1 MEHFLG
7 IALKNIFRQKKRSF
21 TLGVNYAIVT
31 FILVSLFAFSNG
43 AKVNIFNSLTK
54 ASAGHITITGRYAK
68 DGRVYAGI
76 LRTREIVETVRS
88 TLGPNAKVLPR
99 YQVQSALYFGG
110 LSKRLS
116 FAGIDTAVDD
126 MFEPQLSFLS
136 GSWSDY
142 ASEPNGVAVPQ
153 EAAEYFGLQLGD
165 EVVISTRTRFGAFNT
180 GILKV
185 RGIYVTENYFAQ
197 SLMFTHFDFLRN
209 LDLADPDAS
218 TSLYVYLPSI
228 EDIGKKRDNL
238 STALAGIGFEPSAP
252 KDNSEA
258 IAAVSAASTKYE
270 EDKEGRDRVILKLTT
285 IDEAL
290 GIVATVL
297 AAVNAIGALIAAV
310 MLFVIA
316 VSIFIN
322 LKMSISERLREIGT
336 LRAMGVESAG
346 VTSLF
351 VFESVIL
358 SLIFSGLGAVL
369 AIAVAAL
376 FRYAIVLPGGGEI
389 GLFLDAGHLV
399 LAPRIIDVLAIVIV
413 IMGFSALFSY
423 FPARKGGKIPPVEAL
438 TTLF

>member
-1 MEHFLG
+1 MEHFVG

-31 FILVSLFAFSNG
+31 LILVLLFSFSQG
-43 AKVNIFNSLTK
+43 AKVNISNSLTR
-54 ASAGHITITGRYAK
+54 ASAGHITITGRYAL
-68 DGRVYAGI
+68 DGRVYAG
-76 LRTREIVETVRS
+76 LKRTPEIVEAVKS
-88 TLGPNAKVLPR
+88 SLGEDAKVLPR

-116 FAGIDTAVDD
+116 FAGIDTDVDD
-126 MFEPQLSFLS
+126 MFESQLTFIS
-136 GSWSDY
+136 GGWADY
-142 ASEPNGVAVPQ
+142 VADPNGVAVPKDT
-153 EAAEYFGLQLGD
+153 AEYFGFQTGD
-165 EVVISTRTRFGAFNT
+165 EVVISSRTRFGAFNT

-209 LDLADPDAS
+209 LDLADEDGS
-218 TSLYVYLPSI
+218 TSLYVYLSSADGI
-228 EDIGKKRDNL
+228 AQKRD
-238 STALAGIGFEPSAP
+238 TLAAVLQAEGFETSAP

-270 EDKEGRDRVILKLTT
+270 VDEEGRDRVMLKLTT

-297 AAVNAIGALIAAV
+297 AAVNAVGALIAAI

-336 LRAMGVESAG
+336 LRAIGVESGG

-351 VFESVIL
+351 VFESVL
-358 SLIFSGLGAVL
+358 LALIFSIIGALVAVL
-369 AIAVAAL
+369 IAFL
-376 FRYAIVLPGGGEI
+376 FRYVITLPSGGEI

-399 LAPRIIDVLAIVIV
+399 LVPRLLDIAGVILVIV
-413 IMGFSALFSY
+413 GFSALFSY
-423 FPARKGGKIPPVEAL
+423 FPARKGGRITPVEAL
-438 TTLF
+438 TKLF

>member
-1 MEHFLG
+1 MEHFIG

-21 TLGVNYAIVT
+21 TLGINYAIVT
-31 FILVSLFAFSNG
+31 LILVLLFSFSQG

-76 LRTREIVETVRS
+76 QRTSEIVETAKAA
-88 TLGPNAKVLPR
+88 LGTEAKVLPR

-116 FAGIDTAVDD
+116 FAGIDTGIDD
-126 MFEPQLSFLS
+126 MFESQLKFIS
-136 GSWSDY
+136 GGWDDY
-142 ASEPNGVAVPQ
+142 VADPNGVAVPKDT
-153 EAAEYFGLQLGD
+153 AEYFGLQLGD
-165 EVVISTRTRFGAFNT
+165 EVVISSRTRFGAFNT

-185 RGIYVTENYFAQ
+185 RGIYSTENYFAQ
-197 SLMFTHFDFLRN
+197 SLMFTHFEFLRN
-209 LDLADPDAS
+209 LDLAEADSS
-218 TSLYVYLPSI
+218 TSLYVYVPST
-228 EDIGKKRDNL
+228 ERLGEKRDNL
-238 STALAGIGFEPSAP
+238 SAALLANGFEPSSP

-270 EDKEGRDRVILKLTT
+270 EDKEGRDRVMLKLTT

-297 AAVNAIGALIAAV
+297 AAVNATGALIAAI

-336 LRAMGVESAG
+336 LRAMGVEASG

-358 SLIFSGLGAVL
+358 AFIFSGIGAIFAVI
-369 AIAVAAL
+369 IASL
-376 FRYAIVLPGGGEI
+376 FRYVIILPAAGEI

-399 LAPRIIDVLAIVIV
+399 LIPRFVDVLAIVMV

-423 FPARKGGKIPPVEAL
+423 FPARKGGRIPPVEAL
-438 TTLF
+438 TKLF

>member
-1 MEHFLG
+1 MEHFIG

-31 FILVSLFAFSNG
+31 LILVLLFSFSQG
-43 AKVNIFNSLTK
+43 ARINIFNSLTK

-76 LRTREIVETVRS
+76 QRTPEIAAAVKT
-88 TLGPNAKVLPR
+88 TLGEDAKVLPR

-116 FAGIDTAVDD
+116 FAGIDTAIDD
-126 MFEPQLSFLS
+126 MFEPQLRFIA
-136 GSWSDY
+136 GSWDEF
-142 ASEPNGVAVPQ
+142 AADPNGVAVPKDT
-153 EAAEYFGLQLGD
+153 AEYFGLQFGD

-197 SLMFTHFDFLRN
+197 SLMFTHFEFLRN
-209 LDLADPDAS
+209 LDLAETDSS
-218 TSLYVYLPSI
+218 TSLYLYLSSTKGLG
-228 EDIGKKRDNL
+228 EKRDKL
-238 STALAGIGFEPSAP
+238 SAVLLAGGFEPSSP

-258 IAAVSAASTKYE
+258 IAAVSSASTKYE
-270 EDKEGRDRVILKLTT
+270 DDKEGRDRVMLKLTT

-290 GIVATVL
+290 GIVGTVL
-297 AAVNAIGALIAAV
+297 AAVNAVGALIAAI

-336 LRAMGVESAG
+336 LRAMGVESGG
-346 VTSLF
+346 VASLF
-351 VFESVIL
+351 IFESVIL
-358 SLIFSGLGAVL
+358 AFVFSALGAL
-369 AIAVAAL
+369 IAIIIAGL
-376 FRYAIVLPGGGEI
+376 FRYVIVLPAGGEI

-399 LAPRIIDVLAIVIV
+399 LVPRIADVVSIIVV

-438 TTLF
+438 TKLF